1 VNELLGTENNVFT
14 RFLLLQKNVEGFYFA
29 SAMRRPERAILSKGT
44 LKLANMLEEQLVPTS
59 TRCSSGCAGLDE
71 VLGGGLPS
79 GHFYLVEGE
88 PGTGKTTLALQ
99 FMADG
104 INNGERVLYIT
115 LSESRDELLAVA
127 QSHGLNIDDSAVLE
141 VRPSEL
147 DLTPEG
153 QYTVFHP
160 AEVELNDRVQAIMA
174 EVDRRKP
181 TRLVIDALSEVRM
194 LAKDPLRYR
203 RQVLSLKEYA
213 PDHCTVILLDDRSSR
228 YVDLELHS
236 IVHGV
241 VSMSRVPREYGKT
254 MRRVE
259 VTKLRGCAFREGYH
273 DYMIRSGGVV
283 VFPRLV
289 AADHTDIENEQRVA
303 RSGIAE
309 LDKLAGGG
317 LDRGTS
323 TLLIGPAGCGK
334 TTIALRWLTTA
345 TEHGEKA
352 AAFIFE
358 ETVGTLMKRAAS
370 LGMDLTGPLAS
381 GQFQI
386 EHLDPAE
393 VSPGEFV
400 NLVRKAVEEDGVRNV
415 LIDSLNGF
423 LQAMPGEQFLS
434 LHLHELLTY
443 LNNSGV
449 VTLLVLAQMGLVGS
463 AMQTPVDVSYLAD
476 NILVLR
482 YFESQGQ
489 VRQAISMMKKRTGG
503 HERSIRELRLG
514 PDTIHVGDPLS
525 DFQGILSGSP
535 TALVPMMQNGMLHG

>member
-1 VNELLGTENNVFT
+1 M
-14 RFLLLQKNVEGFYFA
+14 LQ
-29 SAMRRPERAILSKGT
+29 
-44 LKLANMLEEQLVPTS
+44 EQVAPTNL
-59 TRCSSGCAGLDE
+59 RCSSGCAGLDE

-213 PDHCTVILLDDRSSR
+213 PENCTVILLDDRSSR

-241 VSMSRVPREYGKT
+241 VSLSRVAREYGKT
-254 MRRVE
+254 MRRLE

-273 DYMIRSGGVV
+273 DYVIRDGGIVI
-283 VFPRLV
+283 FPRLV
-289 AADHTDIENEQRVA
+289 AAEYSTENGDITQA
-303 RSGIAE
+303 SSGLPE
-309 LDKLAGGG
+309 LDTLAGGG
-317 LDRGTS
+317 LGRG
-323 TLLIGPAGCGK
+323 
-334 TTIALRWLTTA
+334 
-345 TEHGEKA
+345 
-352 AAFIFE
+352 
-358 ETVGTLMKRAAS
+358 
-370 LGMDLTGPLAS
+370 
-381 GQFQI
+381 
-386 EHLDPAE
+386 
-393 VSPGEFV
+393 
-400 NLVRKAVEEDGVRNV
+400 
-415 LIDSLNGF
+415 
-423 LQAMPGEQFLS
+423 
-434 LHLHELLTY
+434 
-443 LNNSGV
+443 
-449 VTLLVLAQMGLVGS
+449 
-463 AMQTPVDVSYLAD
+463 
-476 NILVLR
+476 
-482 YFESQGQ
+482 
-489 VRQAISMMKKRTGG
+489 
-503 HERSIRELRLG
+503 
-514 PDTIHVGDPLS
+514 
-525 DFQGILSGSP
+525 
-535 TALVPMMQNGMLHG
+535 

>member
-1 VNELLGTENNVFT
+1 MNELLGTENNVFT

-323 TLLIGPAGCGK
+323 T
-334 TTIALRWLTTA
+334 
-345 TEHGEKA
+345 
-352 AAFIFE
+352 
-358 ETVGTLMKRAAS
+358 
-370 LGMDLTGPLAS
+370 
-381 GQFQI
+381 
-386 EHLDPAE
+386 
-393 VSPGEFV
+393 
-400 NLVRKAVEEDGVRNV
+400 
-415 LIDSLNGF
+415 
-423 LQAMPGEQFLS
+423 
-434 LHLHELLTY
+434 
-443 LNNSGV
+443 
-449 VTLLVLAQMGLVGS
+449 
-463 AMQTPVDVSYLAD
+463 
-476 NILVLR
+476 
-482 YFESQGQ
+482 
-489 VRQAISMMKKRTGG
+489 
-503 HERSIRELRLG
+503 
-514 PDTIHVGDPLS
+514 
-525 DFQGILSGSP
+525 
-535 TALVPMMQNGMLHG
+535 

>member
-1 VNELLGTENNVFT
+1 MLNK
-14 RFLLLQKNVEGFYFA
+14 Q
-29 SAMRRPERAILSKGT
+29 
-44 LKLANMLEEQLVPTS
+44 LAPAV
-59 TRCSSGCAGLDE
+59 TRCSSGCEGLDD
-71 VLGGGLPS
+71 VLGGGLPV

-99 FMADG
+99 FVAEG
-104 INNGERVLYIT
+104 LKRGEKVLYVT
-115 LSESRDELLAVA
+115 LSESRDELMAVA
-127 QSHGLNIDDSAVLE
+127 SSHGLELDDTVVLE
-141 VRPSEL
+141 VRPSED
-147 DLTPEG
+147 DLKPEG

-181 TRLVIDALSEVRM
+181 SRLVIDALSEVRM

-213 PDHCTVILLDDRSSR
+213 PENCTVILLDDRSSR
-228 YVDLELHS
+228 YADLELHS

-241 VSMSRVPREYGKT
+241 ISMSRVPREYGKT
-254 MRRVE
+254 MRRME
-259 VTKLRGCAFREGYH
+259 VTKLRGSAFREGYH
-273 DYMIRSGGVV
+273 DYLIHSGGVL

-289 AADHTDIENEQRVA
+289 AAEYAEDRVDQTDA

-309 LDKLAGGG
+309 LDALTGGG
-317 LDRGTS
+317 LGRGTS

-334 TTIALRWLTTA
+334 TSLALRWLTTA
-345 TEHGEKA
+345 AERGEKS

-358 ETVGTLMKRAAS
+358 ETVSTLMGRATG
-370 LGMDLTGPLAS
+370 LGMNLPSHVDS
-381 GQFQI
+381 GQVHI

-400 NLVRKAVEEDGVRNV
+400 DLVRESVERDKVRCV

-443 LNNSGV
+443 LNNRGV
-449 VTLLVLAQMGLVGS
+449 ITLLVLAQMGLVGS
-463 AMQTPVDVSYLAD
+463 AMQTPIDVSYLAD
-476 NILVLR
+476 NILVFR
-482 YFESQGQ
+482 YFEAHGE
-489 VRQAISMMKKRTGG
+489 VRKAISMMKKRSGS
-503 HERSIRELRLG
+503 HERSIRELRLEPG
-514 PDTIHVGDPLS
+514 AIQVGAPLS
-525 DFQGILSGSP
+525 NFQGILTGSP
-535 TALVPMMQNGMLHG
+535 VALAPLVQRDSRNG

>member
-1 VNELLGTENNVFT
+1 
-14 RFLLLQKNVEGFYFA
+14 
-29 SAMRRPERAILSKGT
+29 
-44 LKLANMLEEQLVPTS
+44 MLDEQLVPTIA
-59 TRCSSGCAGLDE
+59 RCSSGCAGLDD
-71 VLGGGLPS
+71 VLGGGLPV

-99 FMADG
+99 FMAEG
-104 INNGERVLYIT
+104 IRNGEKILYVT

-127 QSHGLNIDDSAVLE
+127 RTHGLGIDDSAVLE
-141 VRPSEL
+141 VRPSEQ
-147 DLTPEG
+147 DLKPDG

-160 AEVELNDRVQAIMA
+160 AEIELNDRVQAIMA

-213 PDHCTVILLDDRSSR
+213 PENCTVILLDDRSSR

-241 VSMSRVPREYGKT
+241 ISMSRVSREYGKT

-273 DYMIRSGGVV
+273 DYIIRTGGVV
-283 VFPRLV
+283 IFPRLV
-289 AADHTDIENEQRVA
+289 AAEFNDRPQDPTPVG
-303 RSGIAE
+303 SGIQE
-309 LDKLAGGG
+309 LDTLAGGG
-317 LDRGTS
+317 LSRGTS

-334 TTIALRWLTTA
+334 TTIALRWLTSVV
-345 TEHGEKA
+345 ERGEKS

-358 ETVGTLMKRAAS
+358 ETVGTLLGRAQG
-370 LGMDLTGPLAS
+370 LGMNISQHLRS
-381 GQFQI
+381 GLFTI
-386 EHLDPAE
+386 EHIDPAE

-400 NLVRKAVEEDGVRNV
+400 NLVRQSVEKDNAKAV

-443 LNNSGV
+443 LNNCGV

-463 AMQTPVDVSYLAD
+463 AMHTPIDVSYLAD

-482 YFESQGQ
+482 YFEAHGK
-489 VRQAISMMKKRTGG
+489 VRQAISMMKKRSGG

-514 PDTIHVGDPLS
+514 PDTIHVGAPLS
-525 DFQGILSGSP
+525 DFHGVLSGSP
-535 TALVPMMQNGMLHG
+535 TSLVPIMPKGPLND

>member
-1 VNELLGTENNVFT
+1 ML
-14 RFLLLQKNVEGFYFA
+14 
-29 SAMRRPERAILSKGT
+29 KGQ
-44 LKLANMLEEQLVPTS
+44 LAPTT
-59 TRCSSGCAGLDE
+59 TRCSSGCAGLDD
-71 VLGGGLPS
+71 VLKGGFPA

-99 FMADG
+99 FIAEG
-104 INNGERVLYIT
+104 LKGGENVLYAT
-115 LSESRDELLAVA
+115 LSESSSELMAVA
-127 QSHGLNIDDSAVLE
+127 AVHGLKVDQSAVLE
-141 VRPSEL
+141 VRPSDQ
-147 DLTPEG
+147 DLRPEG

-160 AEVELNDRVQAIMA
+160 AEVELNDRIQTIMA

-181 TRLVIDALSEVRM
+181 NRLVIDALSEVRM

-213 PDHCTVILLDDRSSR
+213 PENCTVILLDDRSSR

-241 VSMSRVPREYGKT
+241 ISMDRVSRDYGKT
-254 MRRVE
+254 IRRLE
-259 VTKLRGCAFREGYH
+259 VTKLRGCEFREGYH
-273 DYMIRSGGVV
+273 DYIIRTGGVV

-289 AADHTDIENEQRVA
+289 AAEYGPQPEQSSQA
-303 RSGIAE
+303 SSGIPE
-309 LDKLAGGG
+309 LDALAGGG
-317 LDRGTS
+317 LGRGTS

-334 TTIALRWLTTA
+334 TTLALRWLA
-345 TEHGEKA
+345 SCSERGERT

-358 ETVGTLMKRAAS
+358 ETIATLMGRAKG
-370 LGMDLTGPLAS
+370 LGMDLAPFVRNGLMR
-381 GQFQI
+381 I

-400 NLVRKAVEEDGVRNV
+400 DMVRDSVENHGAQAV

-423 LQAMPGEQFLS
+423 LQAMPGEQFLT

-443 LNNSGV
+443 LNNRGV
-449 VTLLVLAQMGLVGS
+449 LTLLVLAQMGLVGS
-463 AMQTPVDVSYLAD
+463 SMQTPIDVSYLAD

-482 YFESQGQ
+482 YFEAKGQ
-489 VRQAISMMKKRTGG
+489 VRQAISMMKKRDGG

-514 PDTIHVGDPLS
+514 PDRITVGAPLS
-525 DFQGILSGSP
+525 DFQGILAGTPISF
-535 TALVPMMQNGMLHG
+535 APMGERAPLND